1 MDYTE
6 LTEVSVVFFPSV
18 SAQIVVLT
26 TFTDPVAEGDEIF
39 SVTITTTQAGVDITA
54 PQANVTIVDSFGM
67 FYIPTIYFTIVKV
80 VGIPIQVHNNVEQ
93 CIKTVPKTN
102 FHMYRHFWH
111 IGAILA

>member
-1 MDYTE
+1 MDYAE
-6 LTEVSVVFFPSV
+6 LTEVSVVFSPSV

-67 FYIPTIYFTIVKV
+67 FYIPTFYFTIVKAL
-80 VGIPIQVHNNVEQ
+80 GILIQVEN
-93 CIKTVPKTN
+93 
-102 FHMYRHFWH
+102 
-111 IGAILA
+111 ILQ